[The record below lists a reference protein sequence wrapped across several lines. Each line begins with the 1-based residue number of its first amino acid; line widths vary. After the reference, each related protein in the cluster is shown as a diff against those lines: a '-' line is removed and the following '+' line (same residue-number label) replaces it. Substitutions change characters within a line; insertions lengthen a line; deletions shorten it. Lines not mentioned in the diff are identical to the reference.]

1 MSRASEFLTVFSK
14 LEDEILRRARKVPQ
28 LRGFAPHEQSK
39 KVQYFASSLDVL
51 QDYGKDRVVN
61 EYIDTLRLYGKLRN
75 ALSHNYDDDPIADP
89 HEDTVRGIKHLYESI
104 TKPQLVSQIMT
115 EKPVVFSVGDDAYE
129 ALGVMDK
136 NWYTSVPVY
145 RGEDLVGVLSE
156 RSMLRWA
163 VASADDDVKLAE
175 LRTLAD
181 IEEYLDTPD
190 DSETD
195 LYYFVAKDTDVY
207 TVRDLFDRA
216 IRDGKRVAAV
226 FVTHS
231 GKISESLL
239 GIVTAWDLSRIDK

>member
-39 KVQYFASSLDVL
+39 KVRSFAGSLDVL
-51 QDYGKDRVVN
+51 QDYGKDRVVS
-61 EYIDTLRLYGKLRN
+61 EHIDTLRLYGKLRN
-75 ALSHNYDDDPIADP
+75 ALSHNFSDDPIAEP
-89 HEDTVRGIKHLYESI
+89 HEDTVSGIKRLYDAV

-115 EKPVVFSVGDDAYE
+115 EKPVVFAVSDEAYG
-129 ALGVMDK
+129 ALGLMDK

-145 RGEDLVGVLSE
+145 RGEELVGILSE

-163 VASADDDVKLAE
+163 VASADDEVKLAE
-175 LRTLAD
+175 LKTLAD
-181 IEEYLDTPD
+181 IEEYLDAPD
-190 DSETD
+190 DTGTD

-207 TVRDLFDRA
+207 TVRDLFDHA
-216 IRDGKRVAAV
+216 IQDDKRVAAV
-226 FVTHS
+226 FVTHN

-239 GIVTAWDLSRIDK
+239 GIVTAWDLSRIHK